1 MQFLKDKYTLK
12 LVFFIFNL
20 FPFLF
25 FRLSP
30 AMSTLLIITKEKSLT
45 GEEEKFVMQRLYSSY
60 NRKKNKLS
68 QISNLMYLIFDSSAN
83 KCLVKVAQYAAQ
95 LEQYEKAISIYEEVR
110 FYLSFLWEMFNR

>member
-12 LVFFIFNL
+12 LVFIIFNL
-20 FPFLF
+20 LPFLF

-60 NRKKNKLS
+60 NWKKINCYKYQILCILYLTARPTNAWLKLLSMLHNLSNTRKQFLFMKRW
-68 QISNLMYLIFDSSAN
+68 DS
-83 KCLVKVAQYAAQ
+83 
-95 LEQYEKAISIYEEVR
+95 I
-110 FYLSFLWEMFNR
+110 